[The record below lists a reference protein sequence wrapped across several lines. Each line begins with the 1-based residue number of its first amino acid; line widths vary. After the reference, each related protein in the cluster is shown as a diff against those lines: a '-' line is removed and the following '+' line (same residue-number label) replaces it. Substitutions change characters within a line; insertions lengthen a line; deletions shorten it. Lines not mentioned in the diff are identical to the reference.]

1 MAMRPRSEKNKRQ
14 PNALAHVGA
23 FFFASAFNVR
33 IWTVV
38 HGRRFDFWPSN
49 NLVLVMNECL

>member
-38 HGRRFDFWPSN
+38 HGRRFDF
-49 NLVLVMNECL
+49 LAI